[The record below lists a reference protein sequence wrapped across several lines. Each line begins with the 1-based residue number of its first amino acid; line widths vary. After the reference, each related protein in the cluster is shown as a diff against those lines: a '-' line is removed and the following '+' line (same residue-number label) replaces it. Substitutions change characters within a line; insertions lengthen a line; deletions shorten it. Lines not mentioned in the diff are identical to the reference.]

1 MFSNLIQLEVVEGIV
16 FEMCLKITLLIFI
29 KPTTKDLNWKSDK
42 L

>member
-16 FEMCLKITLLIFI
+16 FEMCLKITLPIFI
-29 KPTTKDLNWKSDK
+29 KPTAKDLNWKSDK